1 MLKYVSKRVATS
13 VFVMWLASL
22 LLYVMVIN
30 SGDPLAGLR
39 ENPDAEAQRMM
50 EAKIQWMG
58 LDLPWYERY
67 LTWLK
72 GVGGCF
78 VGQCDLGID
87 SMGVPVNQALS
98 SAMSST
104 LRLVIIATLV
114 SIVIGIAIG
123 IISALRQYSGFDYAI
138 TFMAFLFFS
147 LPVFWAAVL
156 LKEFGAIK
164 FNTWIKSPDISTLTL
179 IGIAI
184 GSGLLFQF
192 VLNGGMRRRIISGVI
207 TAVFVGGTLW
217 LFTATNWFLEPW
229 MGIGVITVV
238 SVAGALLVTGVI
250 AGFEHRAM
258 LYSALATVAA
268 GVVAYFIFVNVIAT
282 PTIPVLLGLF
292 ALTIAVSL
300 GIGALMG
307 GYARKTAMV
316 VTTITGVIM
325 SMLIIVDQILGNWAS
340 YVGLRGR
347 RPIIGTIGSESPGFD
362 GNFWE
367 GFIDKGTQLL
377 LPTAVL
383 ILVSIASY
391 SRYTRSTMLEV
402 LEQDYV
408 RTARS
413 KGLSERTV
421 IVRHAFRNAMIPIT
435 TLVAM
440 DFAALVGGAI
450 ITEQVFGWSGMGAMF
465 QTGLR
470 NVDPNPVMAFFL
482 VTGTAAITM
491 NLVADM
497 LYAVLDPRIRR

>member
-1 MLKYVSKRVATS
+1 
-13 VFVMWLASL
+13 MWLASL

-39 ENPDAEAQRMM
+39 ENPDPEAKRMM

-58 LDLPWYERY
+58 LDQPWYERY
-67 LTWLK
+67 FAWLK

-78 VGQCDLGID
+78 TGECNLGID
-87 SMGVPVNQALS
+87 AMGVPVNQALN

-104 LRLVIIATLV
+104 LRLVIIATIV
-114 SIVIGIAIG
+114 SIFIGIAIG
-123 IISALRQYSGFDYAI
+123 IISALRQYSGFDYTI

-164 FNTWIKSPDISTLTL
+164 FNTWIKSPDISTTML
-179 IGIAI
+179 IAI
-184 GSGLLFQF
+184 AVGAGLLFQF
-192 VLNGGMRRRIISGVI
+192 ILNGSIRRRLISGTV
-207 TAVFVGGTLW
+207 TALFAGGTLW

-238 SVAGALLVTGVI
+238 AIAGAVLVTGIV

-258 LYSALATVAA
+258 LYSALVTVLVGVAA
-268 GVVAYFIFVNVIAT
+268 YFVFGQAIAE
-282 PTIPVLLGLF
+282 PSYLGLIGLF
-292 ALTIAVSL
+292 LLTIAVSL

-316 VTTITGVIM
+316 ITVITGVIM
-325 SMLIIVDQILGNWAS
+325 SGLIVIDQVLGNWAS

-347 RPIIGTIGSESPGFD
+347 RPVIGTIGSESPGFD

-367 GFIDKGTQLL
+367 VFIDKGTQLL

-383 ILVSIASY
+383 ILVSIAGY